1 MLFNSLILLKVWL
14 DTTLCDKVCPW
25 LATGRLRSPCTPDS
39 STNKT
44 ARHDINEIFLKVEL
58 STITL
63 FKLCHYTHPYLHCV
77 GMQLIHPSVRV
88 QTVGVTVGSGC
99 VKEAVGVKVKSDV
112 THSYGLLNP
121 YGSGLHI
128 VSSIQLCPMHL
139 PRRTLKKQKI
149 RRQ

>member
-1 MLFNSLILLKVWL
+1 
-14 DTTLCDKVCPW
+14 
-25 LATGRLRSPCTPDS
+25 
-39 STNKT
+39 
-44 ARHDINEIFLKVEL
+44 
-58 STITL
+58 
-63 FKLCHYTHPYLHCV
+63 
-77 GMQLIHPSVRV
+77 MQLIHPSVRV
-88 QTVGVTVGSGC
+88 QTVGVTVGSDGVIETVWSDGVTETVGSGC